1 MNNRLISF
9 DLMRCVAIFIILF
22 HHLPSYLYD
31 AYNIAFIERDIDLLH
46 HFYELNRYLGL
57 GLFTFLTGYLLN
69 RKKERFKNPESA
81 FKFLKKKIIRIFPL
95 YYLALIAFIY
105 IYQLFS
111 PLTIAIHLVGLQLLF
126 ASPTFQPIITLWF
139 IGLIF
144 IYYCLFIA
152 INYQNLS
159 KFYRILIIILFPLII
174 GILRM
179 GFKITDFRLILYYGV
194 FMFGIFCAEVN
205 FFEQHLWHKISFL
218 IPILFILVF
227 SINFKVE
234 TEYGLT
240 KINLGL
246 SYLLINLLE
255 LFFILFIYKI
265 SHLIPINHLSRKLI
279 ELISYC
285 SYCMFLFH
293 RPLWFVIKNIL
304 QQTLEIHN
312 FYLMTALL
320 VILGIPILVV
330 GSYYLQN
337 FYDKYIIKLG
347 DRLN

>member
-22 HHLPSYLYD
+22 HHLPGYLY
-31 AYNIAFIERDIDLLH
+31 YIYDINVIKGNPDLLY

-69 RKKERFKNPESA
+69 RKKERFKNWESA

-95 YYLALIAFIY
+95 YYLALVVFIY
-105 IYQLFS
+105 IYKLFS
-111 PLTIAIHLVGLQLLF
+111 PLTIAIHMIGLQLIF
-126 ASPTFQPIITLWF
+126 AAPKLQPIITLWF

-144 IYYCLFIA
+144 IYYCLFMV
-152 INYQNLS
+152 INNQNLS
-159 KFYRILIIILFPLII
+159 KFYRILIMILFPIVI
-174 GILRM
+174 GIFRIS
-179 GFKITDFRLILYYGV
+179 FQITDLRLILYYGV

-205 FFEQHLWHKISFL
+205 FFEQYLWRKISPV

-227 SINFKVE
+227 FINFKVE

-240 KINLGL
+240 QINLEL
-246 SYLLINLLE
+246 SYLLIHFLE
-255 LFFILFIYKI
+255 LFFILLIYQV
-265 SHLIPINHLSRKLI
+265 SYLIPINDCFQKLI
-279 ELISYC
+279 EFISYC

-293 RPLWFVIKNIL
+293 RPLGFVIKNFL

-312 FYLMTALL
+312 FYLMITLL
-320 VILGIPILVV
+320 LILGLPTLIVC
-330 GSYYLQN
+330 SYYLQL
-337 FYDKYIIKLG
+337 FYDKSIMKLG
-347 DRLN
+347 DRFN